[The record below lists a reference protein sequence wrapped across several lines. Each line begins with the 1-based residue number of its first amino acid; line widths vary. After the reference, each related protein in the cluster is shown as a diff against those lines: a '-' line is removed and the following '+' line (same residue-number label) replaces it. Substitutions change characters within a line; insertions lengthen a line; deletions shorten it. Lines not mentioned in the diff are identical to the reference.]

1 MSLSRRFLNLIV
13 DHRAPGARSLR
24 CIDLKRQQLFK
35 ETAHGDGSE
44 SGEDQDGTYQTRA
57 AEAGGEKVKQET
69 SVGDLKLERI
79 RLPSPSFSFQAS
91 GAHDVAY
98 RWNLGCFP
106 LSDRKVLCTDQS
118 GRSFLFDGNTRHVVT
133 VPPLHKPKLSA
144 VSLFIPS
151 SEGDGGGSLFLMESY
166 PQPEEK
172 CSGQPSDEFEAIVYR
187 KVGVT
192 SPSKCWQCQLFRPP
206 PYVNDP
212 TYWKAR
218 SGISSYAA
226 IDGGSLICISVK
238 GIGTYCLET
247 ASYTWSKVGD
257 WTLPFYGKVE
267 YVPELKLWFGLS
279 ADGHQLAAADLSD
292 LDSQPQIVGAWKELN
307 SPCEWKERR
316 NAQLVNLGFGMFCIA
331 RFSAV
336 HYDEKVAAPALDP
349 VQLGEFHHG
358 KGVPIPSRES
368 EANEKSCNAERSN

>member
-1 MSLSRRFLNLIV
+1 
-13 DHRAPGARSLR
+13 
-24 CIDLKRQQLFK
+24 
-35 ETAHGDGSE
+35 
-44 SGEDQDGTYQTRA
+44 
-57 AEAGGEKVKQET
+57 
-69 SVGDLKLERI
+69 
-79 RLPSPSFSFQAS
+79 
-91 GAHDVAY
+91 
-98 RWNLGCFP
+98 
-106 LSDRKVLCTDQS
+106 
-118 GRSFLFDGNTRHVVT
+118 
-133 VPPLHKPKLSA
+133 
-144 VSLFIPS
+144 
-151 SEGDGGGSLFLMESY
+151 MESY

-331 RFSAV
+331 RFLGITEMDEESHELLEQNFIVFTGVEVGPCV
-336 HYDEKVAAPALDP
+336 HDGNANSSSSRTGSGNYGKVKLKMTP
-349 VQLGEFHHG
+349 HISRCHM
-358 KGVPIPSRES
+358 PI
-368 EANEKSCNAERSN
+368 NGTNIKTVF